1 MTNFA
6 DRLTKKIEEC
16 NNPTVM
22 GLDPKLE
29 YLPSDMLNE
38 WLNEAKEH
46 EKKSG
51 QPANMQMAT
60 GMAIFDYNRLLID
73 AVYDIIPAIKPQFAY
88 YEMYGIHGIM
98 ALRKTIQYAHD
109 KGMLVIGDA
118 KRNDIGTT
126 ATAYANAIIG
136 ETKIINDTT
145 AAMFDCDCIT
155 VNGYL
160 GIDGIKPFMDV
171 AKEKGKGLYV
181 LVRTSNPSAGDL
193 QDLKLEDGRQV
204 FEAMAENVEKWG
216 QDLIGECGFSSVGAV
231 VGATWPEQAVKA
243 RQIMP
248 HALILI
254 PGYGAQGGSGKDAV
268 ASFVNGKGGIVNA
281 SRSLMCAWKKREDIE
296 PMELTSIHG
305 PSGAPLLGFQKAT
318 REEALRMRDDLNSAI
333 KASLEA

>member
-1 MTNFA
+1 MMNFA
-6 DRLTKKIEEC
+6 DRLLKKIEEC

-22 GLDPKLE
+22 GLDPKLD
-29 YLPSDMLNE
+29 YLPETMLDE
-38 WLNEAKEH
+38 KIKTAGEDAQAVTAEALWE
-46 EKKSG
+46 
-51 QPANMQMAT
+51 
-60 GMAIFDYNRLLID
+60 YNRLLID

-88 YEMYGIHGIM
+88 YEMYGLQGLG
-98 ALRKTIQYAHD
+98 ALKKTIDYAHE
-109 KGMLVIGDA
+109 KGMIVIGDA

-136 ETKIINDTT
+136 ETRIIDGSS
-145 AAMFDCDCIT
+145 ACMFDCDCIT

-216 QDLIGECGFSSVGAV
+216 QELIGESGFSSVGAV

-281 SRSLMCAWKKREDIE
+281 SRSLMCAWKKREDIK
-296 PMELTSIHG
+296 PMALTDIKG
-305 PSGAPLLGFQKAT
+305 PSGETLLGFQKAT
-318 REEALRMRDDLNSAI
+318 REEALRMRDDLNSALQE
-333 KASLEA
+333 KA